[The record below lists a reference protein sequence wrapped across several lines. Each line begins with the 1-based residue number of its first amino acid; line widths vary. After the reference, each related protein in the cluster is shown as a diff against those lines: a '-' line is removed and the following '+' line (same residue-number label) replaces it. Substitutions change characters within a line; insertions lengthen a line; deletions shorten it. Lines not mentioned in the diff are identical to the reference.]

1 MISLQ
6 SAQAALKDVYLNV
19 LSTQLNYETDPLL
32 TKIKQSSTNVYGKNI
47 IKLVPFGINGG
58 FCASSEADALPN
70 SAENKYLN
78 FTSTLKNLFGTL
90 EITDKAIRAS
100 STDKGA
106 FINLLDAEMSSLL
119 QSSKFNL
126 SRMLYGNGSGV
137 LDSTITEFDTTNN
150 AIVVT
155 HIAKYFVGMNID
167 IYTGNTLVVQGAR
180 IKDID
185 PNTNKLYLNANL
197 SLLTIDDEAD
207 YSVYVAGAK
216 GQEITGI
223 DAIFDTT
230 QPIYGLNRNSY
241 AALTPYIKQMQNGE
255 TFNELT
261 IQKAIDQ
268 IELQSNGSVDMIFV
282 GHDAKQ
288 KLVSTLLGYRKNLD
302 FANIKGG
309 VTTLSFNG
317 LPVYNYRFGDSDAML
332 LVNSNDFT
340 MHQLCDWEWLTN
352 EDGSILKQ
360 KENYAIFTATLVKY
374 ADLICAKPNG
384 QGMIKGIN

>member
-32 TKIKQSSTNVYGKNI
+32 TKIKHSSTNVYGKNI

-58 FCASSEADALPN
+58 FCASNEADALPN

-126 SRMLYGNGSGV
+126 SRMLYGNGTGV
-137 LDSTITEFDTTNN
+137 LDAQISQFDTTNN
-150 AIVVT
+150 AIVIT
-155 HIAKYFVGMNID
+155 HLSKYFVGMNID
-167 IYTGNTLVVQGAR
+167 IYQNDTLILGGAR

-197 SLLTIDDEAD
+197 STLNIDDELQ
-207 YSVYVAGAK
+207 YSVYISGAK

-230 QPIYGLNRNSY
+230 QTIYGLNRSEY
-241 AALTPYIKQMQNGE
+241 ASLVPYVHQMQSGE
-255 TFNELT
+255 VFSELT

-268 IELQSNGSVDMIFV
+268 IESQSNGSVDMIFV

-288 KLVSTLLGYRKNLD
+288 KLISTLLSYRKNLD
-302 FANIKGG
+302 FANLKGG

-332 LVNSNDFT
+332 LVNSQDFT